1 MIKVTDKAAKKLKE
15 LRESENYSS
24 DHNVRVKVKSGGCSG
39 LQYDLNFDNII
50 SDKDD
55 YFEDN
60 GLKIIVDKKSL
71 FYLLGTELDFSDG
84 LNGKGFNSITLTQIE
99 HVDVE
104 RVSLYKSICSAFNP
118 ITIIH
123 KSSVCNFISSKS
135 WVFSS
140 KIPVT

>member
-71 FYLLGTELDFSDG
+71 FYLLGTRLYGIIQIFE
-84 LNGKGFNSITLTQIE
+84 NGIYCISKFLP
-99 HVDVE
+99 
-104 RVSLYKSICSAFNP
+104 P
-118 ITIIH
+118 I
-123 KSSVCNFISSKS
+123 
-135 WVFSS
+135 
-140 KIPVT
+140 

>member
-55 YFEDN
+55 YF
-60 GLKIIVDKKSL
+60 
-71 FYLLGTELDFSDG
+71 
-84 LNGKGFNSITLTQIE
+84 
-99 HVDVE
+99 
-104 RVSLYKSICSAFNP
+104 
-118 ITIIH
+118 
-123 KSSVCNFISSKS
+123 
-135 WVFSS
+135 
-140 KIPVT
+140 